1 MVSEGELVVLIRSD
15 LWDKVAVKYTKKLL
29 IQGQFFYKLKS
40 PKGGRCVGSS
50 TLFFMVKC
58 NDMDFLQFRNKCSW
72 YRKKIY
78 NEMNIKDS

>member
-40 PKGGRCVGSS
+40 PKGGRYVRSS
-50 TLFFMVKC
+50 TLFFMVSAMIWTFFNSETNAVGIERRC
-58 NDMDFLQFRNKCSW
+58 MTR
-72 YRKKIY
+72 
-78 NEMNIKDS
+78 